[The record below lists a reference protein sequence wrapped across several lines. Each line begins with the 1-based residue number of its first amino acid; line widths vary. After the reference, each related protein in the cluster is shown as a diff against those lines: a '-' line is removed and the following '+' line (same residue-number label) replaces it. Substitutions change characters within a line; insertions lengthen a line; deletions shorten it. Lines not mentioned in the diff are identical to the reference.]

1 MSYCMILVTWS
12 SKAESKLNSG
22 HRDQNI
28 CCFEKMLTASGA
40 LRGWKYSLTASGAM
54 RGWKYSL
61 SGLGVGF
68 KFLPESRSKIGK
80 ARKSKDTA
88 MTKEVL

>member
-1 MSYCMILVTWS
+1 MILVTWS
-12 SKAESKLNSG
+12 SKTESKLNSG

-28 CCFEKMLTASGA
+28 CYFEKM
-40 LRGWKYSLTASGAM
+40 LTASGAM

-61 SGLGVGF
+61 SGLRVVF

-80 ARKSKDTA
+80 VRKSKDTA